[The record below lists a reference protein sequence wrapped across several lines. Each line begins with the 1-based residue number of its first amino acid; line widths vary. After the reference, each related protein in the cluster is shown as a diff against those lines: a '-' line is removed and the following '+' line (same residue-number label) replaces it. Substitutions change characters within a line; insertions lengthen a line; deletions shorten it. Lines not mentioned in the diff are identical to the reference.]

1 MRAQKLYFSQVRIK
15 LLLNTIPNEQ
25 TIRLN
30 VEITHQINQ
39 GITMP
44 QKPQF

>member
-1 MRAQKLYFSQVRIK
+1 MRAQKLCQSQIAIK
-15 LLLNTIPNEQ
+15 LLLKSMPNEQ

-44 QKPQF
+44 QK